1 VIWRAKDNFC
11 CNSAIL
17 FNLPDPEGRLRAL
30 VVSIKERF
38 WDSRNCGLVLFR
50 STEIGVDSGSRA
62 DKREVFKTGREDKLE
77 IGMDGL
83 VNVSWGLATLDPPSV
98 TFPKLL
104 VPYMLSIVAVF
115 CMKVRLKKLIRSNA
129 AKPSGPVI

>member
-1 VIWRAKDNFC
+1 
-11 CNSAIL
+11 
-17 FNLPDPEGRLRAL
+17 

-38 WDSRNCGLVLFR
+38 WDSRNCELVLLR
-50 STEIGVDSGSRA
+50 STEIGVDSGSRE

-77 IGMDGL
+77 ICMDGL

-104 VPYMLSIVAVF
+104 IP
-115 CMKVRLKKLIRSNA
+115 
-129 AKPSGPVI
+129 